1 MKKIVVG
8 KDENNYAKIP
18 TRINGI
24 YHYKSLAERLQIK
37 YPKRWKEN
45 KSIEKRIRAF
55 HSKAKRIAEDSARK
69 VGKRIINEAIKMNA
83 NVIKLENLRN
93 IIKKV
98 KKSLKSIEIGFI

>member
-45 KSIEKRIRAF
+45 
-55 HSKAKRIAEDSARK
+55 
-69 VGKRIINEAIKMNA
+69 
-83 NVIKLENLRN
+83 RN
-93 IIKKV
+93 IKRKR
-98 KKSLKSIEIGFI
+98 EGFSVPPYCPSYAICSSESTEGTLAL